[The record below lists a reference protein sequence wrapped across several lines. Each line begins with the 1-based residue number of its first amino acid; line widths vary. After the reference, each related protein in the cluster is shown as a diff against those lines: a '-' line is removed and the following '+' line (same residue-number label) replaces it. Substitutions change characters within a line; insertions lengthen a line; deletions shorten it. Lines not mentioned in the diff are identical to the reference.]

1 MSISPD
7 ESLIVGSWVK
17 INGRMAADSELQR
30 IRSLIANDLEFIG
43 TSPDGWEKLYR
54 DPHDGRFWEKFLP
67 HGAMQGGGP
76 ESLRVLDSETVQKK
90 YGVSVVR

>member
-17 INGRMAADSELQR
+17 IDERMTADSELQR
-30 IRSLIANDLEFIG
+30 IRSLIANELEFIA

-54 DPHDGRFWEKFLP
+54 DRLDGRFWEKFLP

-76 ESLRVLDSETVQKK
+76 ESLRVLDFKSAQKK
-90 YGVSVVR
+90 YMLKVNV